1 MLRDVGGKPTVSAP
15 QSHEFVAQTLHKA
28 LDMMRELTDTAQI
41 SRDEALM
48 AISEG

>member
-28 LDMMRELTDTAQI
+28 LDRMRELTDTAQI
-41 SRDEALM
+41 SQDEALM